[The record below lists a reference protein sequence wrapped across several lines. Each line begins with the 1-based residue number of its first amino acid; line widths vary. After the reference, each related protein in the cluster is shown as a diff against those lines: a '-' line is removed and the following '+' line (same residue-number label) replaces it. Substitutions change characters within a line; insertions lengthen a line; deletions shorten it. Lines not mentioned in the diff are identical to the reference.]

1 MRPLLALFVRALRQ
15 STRASSTY
23 WMRGGIALM
32 VLLLLW
38 TTHSRMSWAG
48 AAGLRFFSS
57 LMGFNYL
64 IVTLMGLG
72 LFCSAIAEE
81 KEEKTL
87 GLMRMADLSPLAI
100 IFGKSTSQLGIV
112 LLLLLTQ
119 IPFALLAVT
128 MGGVGTMQ
136 VAFSFARLGAY
147 LFALA
152 NISLF
157 FSVLLPSSSRAARMT
172 ISLLLGYTIICA
184 GLFMIQ
190 EWLVFRKNYPMTDP
204 TVVELK
210 SVAAWLWSVH
220 PVSHWWTL
228 SLGGYVFPEIIARS
242 IIVHLGVGLFFFLLS
257 LLFFERCCGSETAY
271 ADKSG
276 KPKTRWLRR
285 PRRAWDAPFAWKDF
299 HFMMGGRRSIVG
311 RCVGYGIVAAVIAF
325 AAGQSKL
332 DDMVVNTIWGFGL
345 LMLHVELVVLAL
357 LLWGPEAWGQHV
369 GTLVA
374 TPMSLLRIGKQKL
387 QAMALAVVPSIL
399 LILLALIIG
408 GSAFIMELLE
418 PFTVSYPLG
427 GGFPSR
433 FLNMIQLANWMVHFG
448 VLLSL
453 IVNLSLRLRWTAL
466 PAAFG
471 LFVLFKAVTEI
482 GLNPLYSMNRPLPG
496 YVITSIVSAFTALG
510 LLYFINRNTHTLL
523 LRRAAEG

>member
-1 MRPLLALFVRALRQ
+1 MRSLLALFVRALRQ
-15 STRASSTY
+15 STRAGSTY

-87 GLMRMADLSPLAI
+87 GLMRMADLTPLAI
-100 IFGKSTSQLGIV
+100 VLGKSTSQLGIV

-128 MGGVGTMQ
+128 MGGVGTTH
-136 VAFSFARLGAY
+136 VAMSFARLVAY

-157 FSVLLPSSSRAARMT
+157 FSVVMPSSSRAARMT
-172 ISLLLGYTIICA
+172 ISLLLGYTLVCA
-184 GLFMIQ
+184 GLFMIP
-190 EWLVFRKNYPMTDP
+190 EWLVFRKNYPLTDP

-210 SVAAWLWSVH
+210 SVATSLWSVH

-228 SLGGYVFPEIIARS
+228 SKGGYVFPETVARS
-242 IIVHLGVGLFFFLLS
+242 IVVHLGVGLIFFLLS

-271 ADKSG
+271 AGKNG
-276 KPKTRWLRR
+276 KPKSRWFRR
-285 PRRAWDAPFAWKDF
+285 PRRTWKTPIAWKDF
-299 HFMMGGRRSIVG
+299 HFTMGGRGSIIGRS
-311 RCVGYGIVAAVIAF
+311 VGYGIVAAVIAI
-325 AAGQSKL
+325 AASQSKL

-345 LMLHVELVVLAL
+345 LMLHAELVVLAL

-374 TPMSLLRIGKQKL
+374 TPMSLLQIGKQKL
-387 QAMALAVVPSIL
+387 QATALAVIPSLL

-408 GSAFIMELLE
+408 GSSFLRELVE
-418 PFTVSYPLG
+418 PFTVGHPLG
-427 GGFPSR
+427 GGFSSR
-433 FLNMIQLANWMVHFG
+433 HLNMIQLANWIVQFG

-471 LFVLFKAVTEI
+471 VFLLLKLVTGM
-482 GLNPLYSMNRPLPG
+482 GLNPLYSITRPVPG
-496 YVITSIVSAFTALG
+496 YVINAIVNVFTALG
-510 LLYFINRNTHTLL
+510 LLYLINRNTHTLL